1 MREGHA
7 GDLRVGRAERKK
19 TAVAVCGFRS
29 STGLKVDPKLR
40 PRSPPFEL
48 DHRVMSVLGSITLAG
63 KRR

>member
-40 PRSPPFEL
+40 PRSPPF
-48 DHRVMSVLGSITLAG
+48 SSWTTAW
-63 KRR
+63 